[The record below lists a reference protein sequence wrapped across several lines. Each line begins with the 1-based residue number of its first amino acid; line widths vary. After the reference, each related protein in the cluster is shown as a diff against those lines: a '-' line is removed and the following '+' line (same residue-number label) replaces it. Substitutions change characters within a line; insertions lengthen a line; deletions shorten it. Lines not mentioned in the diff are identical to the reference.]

1 MSMKMTC
8 DFCGKETE
16 CNNLFIQNVIEPNMP
31 IRHQICQDC
40 LSKYIYANLTTKD
53 PNVKPADTF
62 SKSLIEKD
70 DKNAFA
76 GMLLRD
82 FLRTPFYLED
92 LGTVYTFVTPDEK
105 EIIDLQPWL
114 LQPIA
119 FVSKKT
125 KNSEIFVTIA
135 DNNTSSDDYNTT
147 ND

>member
-1 MSMKMTC
+1 
-8 DFCGKETE
+8 
-16 CNNLFIQNVIEPNMP
+16 
-31 IRHQICQDC
+31 
-40 LSKYIYANLTTKD
+40 
-53 PNVKPADTF
+53 
-62 SKSLIEKD
+62 
-70 DKNAFA
+70 
-76 GMLLRD
+76 MLLRD

-92 LGTVYTFVTPDEK
+92 LGTVYTFVTPDNK

>member
-1 MSMKMTC
+1 MTC

-31 IRHQICQDC
+31 IRHQICHDC
-40 LSKYIYANLTTKD
+40 LNKYIYANLITKD
-53 PNVKPADTF
+53 PDTKPAETF
-62 SKSLIEKD
+62 SRSMIQKD
-70 DKNAFA
+70 DNNAFA

-92 LGTVYTFVTPDEK
+92 LGTVYTFVTPDDK

-125 KNSEIFVTIA
+125 KNSEIFVIIA

>member
-1 MSMKMTC
+1 MTC

-31 IRHQICQDC
+31 IRHQICHDC
-40 LSKYIYANLTTKD
+40 LSKYIYATLITKAPD
-53 PNVKPADTF
+53 TKPAETF
-62 SKSLIEKD
+62 SRSMIQKD
-70 DKNAFA
+70 DNNAFA

-92 LGTVYTFVTPDEK
+92 LGTVYTFVTPDDK